1 MASQKLTVVLSQSQ
15 GKNPAKQGLEEAIAA
30 ELLMDPAI
38 DLSLVP
44 HLVDMAADHPGLLY
58 LRGVGGDAV
67 VLSWLYPRAAF
78 WTLDRQDV
86 RGRYGVSLL
95 HGFEEED
102 ETPARSKATGRPD
115 APKRSLYCLDLRDS
129 DDPQEYLTEIR
140 RIAKERS
147 MPTVGLSLG
156 GMTNGSLASGGRQPL
171 VSSKANEHTAGSRP
185 PLAAE
190 PLDLLAPTARRWYPV
205 IDYDRCTNCMECV
218 DFCLFGVYGVDDAG
232 DVLVEQQD
240 SCKKGCPAC
249 SRVCPANAIVFPGH
263 KTPAIAGA
271 DGEGAG
277 DFKIDLSKLFGAA
290 DADPL
295 KQAAAERDVHL
306 LRDGRDSVGM
316 QGLEHRQKD
325 DLDAMLDSLDALAL

>member
-1 MASQKLTVVLSQSQ
+1 
-15 GKNPAKQGLEEAIAA
+15 
-30 ELLMDPAI
+30 MDPAI

-44 HLVDMAADHPGLLY
+44 HLVDMAPDHPGLLY
-58 LRGVGGDAV
+58 LRGVPGDAI

-86 RGRYGVSLL
+86 RGRFGVSLL
-95 HGFEEED
+95 HGFDEEAD
-102 ETPARSKATGRPD
+102 PPGSRPD
-115 APKRSLYCLDLRDS
+115 APQRSLFCLDLREN
-129 DDPQEYLTEIR
+129 DDPQEFLTEIR
-140 RIAKERS
+140 RIAAERS
-147 MPTVGLSLG
+147 VPTVGLSLG
-156 GMTNGSLASGGRQPL
+156 GMNG
-171 VSSKANEHTAGSRP
+171 VSRP
-185 PLAAE
+185 SPAVAAE
-190 PLDLLAPTARRWYPV
+190 EGGLKTADGEAPSPLSILSSSSSPERESDPASADDLLAPTTRRWYPV

-218 DFCLFGVYGVDDAG
+218 DFCLFGVYGVDAAG

-316 QGLEHRQKD
+316 SGLEHRQKD
-325 DLDAMLDSLDALAL
+325 DLDAMLDGLDALAL

>member
-1 MASQKLTVVLSQSQ
+1 MAGKLTVVLSQSQ
-15 GKNPAKQGLEEAIAA
+15 GKNPAKRALEEAIAA
-30 ELLMDPAI
+30 DLLMDGAV

-58 LRGVGGDAV
+58 LRGMGGDAV
-67 VLSWLYPRAAF
+67 VLSWLFPRAAF
-78 WTLDRQDV
+78 WTLDRQEV
-86 RGRYGVSLL
+86 RGRFGVSLL
-95 HGFEEED
+95 HGFEPD
-102 ETPARSKATGRPD
+102 DAVPAGRTGGPG
-115 APKRSLYCLDLRDS
+115 RSLYCLDLRGS
-129 DDPQEYLTEIR
+129 DDPAEYLTEIR
-140 RIAKERS
+140 RIAAERS
-147 MPTVGLSLG
+147 VPTVGLSL
-156 GMTNGSLASGGRQPL
+156 ASVGRQPH
-171 VSSKANEHTAGSRP
+171 ERP
-185 PLAAE
+185 APAE
-190 PLDLLAPTARRWYPV
+190 TRQAPGADAPRSPDDLLAPAARRWYPV
-205 IDYDRCTNCMECV
+205 IDYSRCTNCMECV

-232 DVLVEQQD
+232 GVLVEQQD
-240 SCKKGCPAC
+240 ACKKGCPAC

-316 QGLEHRQKD
+316 SGLEHRQKD
-325 DLDAMLDSLDALAL
+325 DLDAMLDGLDALAL

>member
-1 MASQKLTVVLSQSQ
+1 MSGKLTVVLSQSQ
-15 GKNPAKQGLEEAIAA
+15 GKNPAKQALEAAIAA
-30 ELLMDPAI
+30 ELLADPAV

-58 LRGVGGDAV
+58 LRGVSGDAV

-78 WTLDRQDV
+78 WTLDRQAV
-86 RGRYGVSLL
+86 RGRFGVSLL
-95 HGFEEED
+95 HGFEEGD
-102 ETPARSKATGRPD
+102 EPPGSRTD
-115 APKRSLYCLDLRDS
+115 APARSLYCLDLREN
-129 DDPQEYLTEIR
+129 DDAAEYVAEIR
-140 RIAKERS
+140 RIAAERS
-147 MPTVGLSLG
+147 VPTVALG
-156 GMTNGSLASGGRQPL
+156 GLARSPRSPEVVTEDGGSKREDGGASSP
-171 VSSKANEHTAGSRP
+171 SS
-185 PLAAE
+185 
-190 PLDLLAPTARRWYPV
+190 LLHLQSSPVNAPAARRWYPV

-232 DVLVEQQD
+232 GVLVEQQD

-316 QGLEHRQKD
+316 SGLEHRQKD
-325 DLDAMLDSLDALAL
+325 DLDAMLDGLDALAL